1 MHTMTGM
8 AQTVLG
14 QIPINQLGITLMHEH
29 LLLDLEC
36 YFDEPDTASEKKF
49 IDAPLEFNLLGKYG
63 ARWSYNREGLHLH
76 DIELAI
82 NEAKEFK
89 FAGGSTIVDTTNIGI
104 GRDPS
109 GLAKIARSTGLNI
122 IMGSGYY
129 VPMSHPP
136 DINEKTA
143 DQITDEIVKDI
154 TIGVNDTNIKSGI
167 IGEIGNFFPMDS
179 VQKTILIGAAQA
191 SMETGAPISIH
202 PGNDDRSPYEIV
214 KLLNK
219 EGVPESK
226 IIIGHLSIA
235 FEKRALLKD
244 LAETGCFLEYDHF
257 GSFEDSSSEY
267 RGISDLIKNDTS
279 QIEIIEFLFANG
291 FGDQVLIAHDVCYKP
306 HYKQYGGKGFDYI
319 ITGII
324 PRLRKHGFSNKDINT
339 MLVDNPSKAVAFW

>member
-1 MHTMTGM
+1 MTGM

-76 DIELAI
+76 DIELAF

-306 HYKQYGGKGFDYI
+306 HYKQYGGIGLDYI

>member
-1 MHTMTGM
+1 MTGM

-63 ARWSYNREGLHLH
+63 ARWSYNREGLQLH
-76 DIELAI
+76 DIELSI

-109 GLAKIARSTGLNI
+109 GLAKIARATGLNV

-129 VPMSHPP
+129 VPMSYPS
-136 DINEKTA
+136 DIREKTT

>member
-1 MHTMTGM
+1 MTGM

-14 QIPINQLGITLMHEH
+14 PIPINQLGITLMHEH

-36 YFDEPDTASEKKF
+36 YFDEPEAASEKKF
-49 IDAPLEFNLLGKYG
+49 MDAPLEFSLHGKYG

-76 DIELAI
+76 DIELSI

-109 GLAKIARSTGLNI
+109 GLAKIARATGLNV

-129 VPMSHPP
+129 VPMAYPS
-136 DINEKTA
+136 DISEKTT

-154 TIGVNDTNIKSGI
+154 TVGVNNTDIKSGI
-167 IGEIGNFFPMDS
+167 IGEIGNFSPMDS
-179 VQKTILIGAAQA
+179 VQKKILIA
-191 SMETGAPISIH
+191 SAHASIETGASISIH

-214 KLLNK
+214 TLLAK

-235 FEKRALLKD
+235 FEDRSLLKD

-257 GSFEDSSSEY
+257 GSFEDSSFEY
-267 RGISDLIKNDTS
+267 RGITDLIKNDTS
-279 QIEIIEFLFANG
+279 QIEIIEFLVENG
-291 FGDQVLIAHDVCYKP
+291 FRDQVLIAHDVCYKS

-324 PRLRKHGFSNKDINT
+324 PRLRKHGFSNKDINM
-339 MLVDNPSKAVAFW
+339 MLVDNPAKAVTFC

>member
-167 IGEIGNFFPMDS
+167 I
-179 VQKTILIGAAQA
+179 
-191 SMETGAPISIH
+191 
-202 PGNDDRSPYEIV
+202 
-214 KLLNK
+214 
-219 EGVPESK
+219 
-226 IIIGHLSIA
+226 
-235 FEKRALLKD
+235 
-244 LAETGCFLEYDHF
+244 
-257 GSFEDSSSEY
+257 
-267 RGISDLIKNDTS
+267 
-279 QIEIIEFLFANG
+279 
-291 FGDQVLIAHDVCYKP
+291 
-306 HYKQYGGKGFDYI
+306 
-319 ITGII
+319 IT
-324 PRLRKHGFSNKDINT
+324 
-339 MLVDNPSKAVAFW
+339 